1 MASDE
6 MMSDSKNETDRPAMP
21 FAASAFGRYAALL
34 HRFLVRRLKDP
45 ESANDVAQEVFS
57 RLARIK
63 QSEFVRKPQSYLF
76 GIAFHVVREF
86 RARVEQDRVT
96 YDSEVLEQLA
106 EHPTE
111 VMRDELEERMNL
123 RQQIEHA
130 LAQLPQ
136 AHRTVLLLCKRD
148 GMTYEEAAQAS
159 GLSVHTVEK
168 YLVQARAKMIALAW
182 DR

>member
-1 MASDE
+1 
-6 MMSDSKNETDRPAMP
+6 MSDRVTESECSAP
-21 FAASAFGRYAALL
+21 FAASVFGRYAALL

-45 ESANDVAQEVFS
+45 ESADDVAQEVFS
-57 RLARIK
+57 RLARLK
-63 QSEFVRKPQSYLF
+63 QSDFVRKPQSYLF

-86 RARVEQDRVT
+86 HARVEHERVT

-106 EHPTE
+106 EHPAE
-111 VMRDELEERMNL
+111 IERDELEARMNL
-123 RQQIEHA
+123 RQQLEQA
-130 LAQLPQ
+130 LAQLPE

-148 GMTYEEAAQAS
+148 GMTYEEAAKVS

-168 YLVQARAKMIALAW
+168 YLVQARAKMIALSW